1 MDDHSEIAAQ
11 YGIMSIP
18 NMKFFKGGAV
28 VDEVIGA
35 IPKAQMKA
43 KFEANV

>member
-1 MDDHSEIAAQ
+1 MDDNPEIAAR

-18 NMKFFKGGAV
+18 NMKFFKGGQV

-35 IPKAQMKA
+35 VPKPVMKQ
-43 KFEANV
+43 KFEANA